1 MFDLP
6 AKRPPKAPRSGW
18 WLAPELAAFAALLV
32 LGVTFLSTAPGAKL
46 RQEVGLRAS
55 RAIEASSPD
64 EHRGHGHAVGGA
76 DHVVCGVDVF
86 GTEPREAKS
95 ADEVRTVYGYYFCAI
110 GPTGMPYLDSARSD
124 GPVVVRLSDPP
135 VVQIARHGEG
145 YEGRVRAMMPDEYE
159 PLCFG
164 GLRNDAVAADVR
176 RRFTDLAGAG

>member
-6 AKRPPKAPRSGW
+6 AKPPPRQARSGW

-32 LGVTFLSTAPGAKL
+32 LSVPFLSSTPGAKL
-46 RQEVGLRAS
+46 RQEVGQRAA
-55 RAIEASSPD
+55 RAIEASSPE
-64 EHRGHGHAVGGA
+64 EHRGHGHTVAAV
-76 DHVVCGVDVF
+76 DHVVCGVDVY
-86 GTEPREAKS
+86 GTEPREPAG
-95 ADEVRTVYGYYFCAI
+95 ADEVRMVYGYYFCAV
-110 GPTGMPYLDSARSD
+110 GPDGMPYLESSRSD

-164 GLRNDAVAADVR
+164 GLRNDGVAADVR
-176 RRFTDLAGAG
+176 SRFTDLAGAG